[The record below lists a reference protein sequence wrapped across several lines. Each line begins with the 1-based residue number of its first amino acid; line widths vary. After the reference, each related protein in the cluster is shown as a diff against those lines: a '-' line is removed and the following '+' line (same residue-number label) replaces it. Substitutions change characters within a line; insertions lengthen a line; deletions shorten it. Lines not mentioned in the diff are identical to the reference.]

1 MQRGEDIMNLLVASL
16 IILLIITNCI
26 TCEFSHRI
34 GFKHGEEFAEQRLKI
49 KQNIDK
55 MNSRFK

>member
-1 MQRGEDIMNLLVASL
+1 MNLLVASL

>member
-1 MQRGEDIMNLLVASL
+1 MSLLTASL

-26 TCEFSHRI
+26 TCEFAHRV

-49 KQNIDK
+49 NQNIDK
-55 MNSRFK
+55 MNSKFK